1 MYTRYTSVI
10 QVHTMRHECLILRK
24 SYIFKDNESLVESKV
39 IAREELL
46 FRQKRI
52 IYYTLGSEAT
62 VRACCLGIVCDVMK
76 LQNLT

>member
-39 IAREELL
+39 IGRELL
-46 FRQKRI
+46 FRRKRI
-52 IYYTLGSEAT
+52 IYYTLRSEAT
-62 VRACCLGIVCDVMK
+62 VRACCLGIV
-76 LQNLT
+76 